1 LVKLRDMMIPL
12 DAPPARFRHRL
23 LAWIYDLCLV
33 IGLLFATGF
42 VALAING
49 GEAIPAGTGWYR
61 LLLVFVVTS
70 FYVGFWV
77 KGGQTLGMKAWRL
90 VLVDDQH
97 RTLGLGHAIR
107 RCLAA
112 IPTWLPAAAGFLWM
126 LVDAHQLTWQD
137 RLSGSRVVQ
146 LSAPAKGQRQ

>member
-1 LVKLRDMMIPL
+1 MTIPR

-23 LAWIYDLCLV
+23 LACIYDLCLV

-42 VALAING
+42 AVLAFNG

-61 LLLVFVVTS
+61 LLLVVVVAS
-70 FYVGFWV
+70 FYIGFWV

-97 RTLGLGHAIR
+97 RTLGLAQAIV
-107 RCLAA
+107 RCVAG

-126 LVDAHQLTWQD
+126 LVDADQRTWQD

-146 LSAPAKGQRQ
+146 VNAPEKGQRP